1 MDFLDYREKLGIG
14 FCDNEKYKFFLVKI
28 FNILGEIA
36 LDTRFCGINANE
48 YREFCRI
55 TGTEVDY
62 KLLSEFIGPAG
73 YRHWLSILRRVC
85 EDPREF
91 FAYYISLVNIV
102 PEDREPDESGRFF
115 ERKGLIKLLTAMLAE
130 SHIGYNLINADG
142 EYFVFPKG
150 AVELDSALVS
160 QPLAWLNQYPKAH
173 TAFVKAL
180 REYADAT
187 TENAS
192 DIADKFRKALETF
205 FQEFFKNDK
214 ALESNKSIYGNYLS
228 KAGVP
233 KEIASNFETLLQTY
247 CNFMNSYAKH
257 HDKTELNVL
266 EYLMYQTGNIIRLL
280 ITLKQAE
287 PAPDN

>member
-36 LDTRFCGINANE
+36 LDTRFCGINASE

-55 TGTEVDY
+55 TGMEVDY

-187 TENAS
+187 TENSS

-233 KEIASNFETLLQTY
+233 KEIASNFETLLPTY
-247 CNFMNSYAKH
+247 CSFMNGYAKH

-287 PAPDN
+287 PTPDN

>member
-36 LDTRFCGINANE
+36 LDTRFCGINASE

-55 TGTEVDY
+55 TGMEVDY

-180 REYADAT
+180 REYSDAT
-187 TENAS
+187 TENYS

-205 FQEFFKNDK
+205 FQEFFKNQYLTAKCLRIQTVQYLLHINLIQGK
-214 ALESNKSIYGNYLS
+214 AFLTVAEFRVIPVLASALS
-228 KAGVP
+228 KNHFSVFRTFPLIEKTFVP
-233 KEIASNFETLLQTY
+233 EFDQGQTLFT
-247 CNFMNSYAKH
+247 FFS
-257 HDKTELNVL
+257 
-266 EYLMYQTGNIIRLL
+266 
-280 ITLKQAE
+280 
-287 PAPDN
+287 

>member
-1 MDFLDYREKLGIG
+1 M
-14 FCDNEKYKFFLVKI
+14 
-28 FNILGEIA
+28 
-36 LDTRFCGINANE
+36 
-48 YREFCRI
+48 
-55 TGTEVDY
+55 
-62 KLLSEFIGPAG
+62 
-73 YRHWLSILRRVC
+73 C

-187 TENAS
+187 TENSS

-214 ALESNKSIYGNYLS
+214 ALENNKSIYGSYLS
-228 KAGVP
+228 KAGIP

-247 CNFMNSYAKH
+247 CNFINGYAKH

-287 PAPDN
+287 PAPEN

>member
-1 MDFLDYREKLGIG
+1 MDFLDYRENLGIG

-36 LDTRFCGINANE
+36 LDTRFCGINASE

-214 ALESNKSIYGNYLS
+214 AGPE
-228 KAGVP
+228 AGDPGV
-233 KEIASNFETLLQTY
+233 
-247 CNFMNSYAKH
+247 
-257 HDKTELNVL
+257 
-266 EYLMYQTGNIIRLL
+266 
-280 ITLKQAE
+280 
-287 PAPDN
+287 

>member
-28 FNILGEIA
+28 FNILGEME
-36 LDTRFCGINANE
+36 LDARFCGINANE
-48 YREFCRI
+48 YRAFCRI

-130 SHIGYNLINADG
+130 SHIGYDLINADG

-187 TENAS
+187 IENSS

-214 ALESNKSIYGNYLS
+214 ALESNKSIYGTYVSN
-228 KAGVP
+228 AGVP

-287 PAPDN
+287 PTPDN

>member
-1 MDFLDYREKLGIG
+1 MDFLDYRENLGIG

-36 LDTRFCGINANE
+36 LDTRFCGINASE

-187 TENAS
+187 TENSS

-233 KEIASNFETLLQTY
+233 KEIASNFEALLQTY
-247 CNFMNSYAKH
+247 CNFMNGYAKH

-287 PAPDN
+287 PAPEN

>member
-1 MDFLDYREKLGIG
+1 MDFLDYRENLGIG

-36 LDTRFCGINANE
+36 LDTRFCGINASE

-180 REYADAT
+180 REYAQKIPVILQISFARHSKHSFRNFSKMIKPLKAIKASTET
-187 TENAS
+187 TYP
-192 DIADKFRKALETF
+192 K
-205 FQEFFKNDK
+205 
-214 ALESNKSIYGNYLS
+214 LESRKKLPQIL
-228 KAGVP
+228 
-233 KEIASNFETLLQTY
+233 
-247 CNFMNSYAKH
+247 KH
-257 HDKTELNVL
+257 CCRHTV
-266 EYLMYQTGNIIRLL
+266 IS
-280 ITLKQAE
+280 
-287 PAPDN
+287 

>member
-187 TENAS
+187 TENSS

-214 ALESNKSIYGNYLS
+214 ALERNKSIYGNYLS

-233 KEIASNFETLLQTY
+233 KEIASNFEALLQTY
-247 CNFMNSYAKH
+247 CSFMNGYAKH

-266 EYLMYQTGNIIRLL
+266 EYLMYQTGNIIRLM

-287 PAPDN
+287 PAPEN

>member
-73 YRHWLSILRRVC
+73 Y
-85 EDPREF
+85 
-91 FAYYISLVNIV
+91 
-102 PEDREPDESGRFF
+102 
-115 ERKGLIKLLTAMLAE
+115 
-130 SHIGYNLINADG
+130 
-142 EYFVFPKG
+142 
-150 AVELDSALVS
+150 
-160 QPLAWLNQYPKAH
+160 
-173 TAFVKAL
+173 
-180 REYADAT
+180 
-187 TENAS
+187 
-192 DIADKFRKALETF
+192 
-205 FQEFFKNDK
+205 
-214 ALESNKSIYGNYLS
+214 
-228 KAGVP
+228 
-233 KEIASNFETLLQTY
+233 
-247 CNFMNSYAKH
+247 AKH

-287 PAPDN
+287 PTPDN